1 MSDNKNNDDI
11 ELDFLDDE
19 TELNFLDIDED
30 SKYDIDLEDFDN
42 DEESEDDSLDDE
54 ITYYDED
61 DNVDSVKKKLTK
73 EQIINRVMIG
83 MGAAIAGFTI
93 FYGVAAYG
101 IFHKVKNDGNN
112 QVVAES
118 ETTTDA
124 AQAGKFVSPYSDEN
138 IEEDVKNVIN
148 SAQLSPVK
156 TNFAELDNNVQTVLD
171 QTVDSSK
178 TNYENVRNIYDYL
191 MANYKYQAKSYVD
204 DDAVYSTVSGVN
216 YVATLD
222 MKIIYRANKSLQN
235 NQGSPDDFAC
245 AFTVLTRA
253 YGLESYY
260 IDGAIYNKDGDYESH
275 GYAIVVIG
283 GQKYIFDPAYDSI
296 LLSDS
301 QVEEEVTTAA
311 ETEMTEKEAATE
323 DVQDKI
329 AKLKTK
335 QNTSPKYFSFCKLF
349 SQVSDVY
356 TTDDVGSSMENFG
369 NFEALGELTF
379 EVTMTSDNGQS
390 SYGKVSYKAGYS
402 EEGNSTA
409 SEGDIAIPVNSTIN
423 LKGVVTGSNNNT
435 WKLVVK
441 TYDSKM
447 NYIKETTIYND
458 TDSLSENTLSY
469 SPSKGGYAK
478 LIYMVT
484 DANGRT
490 CTVSKTVRVTGDD
503 YVVEEETERQ
513 TTTKKYVEEKQTTEV
528 YTKKQQPTTTK
539 EVVTEATTTEK
550 VTEPATTVEE
560 QKPVEEN
567 PTEAEEKP
575 PVQEETTA
583 Q

>member
-1 MSDNKNNDDI
+1 
-11 ELDFLDDE
+11 
-19 TELNFLDIDED
+19 
-30 SKYDIDLEDFDN
+30 
-42 DEESEDDSLDDE
+42 
-54 ITYYDED
+54 
-61 DNVDSVKKKLTK
+61 
-73 EQIINRVMIG
+73 
-83 MGAAIAGFTI
+83 
-93 FYGVAAYG
+93 
-101 IFHKVKNDGNN
+101 
-112 QVVAES
+112 
-118 ETTTDA
+118 
-124 AQAGKFVSPYSDEN
+124 
-138 IEEDVKNVIN
+138 
-148 SAQLSPVK
+148 
-156 TNFAELDNNVQTVLD
+156 
-171 QTVDSSK
+171 
-178 TNYENVRNIYDYL
+178 
-191 MANYKYQAKSYVD
+191 
-204 DDAVYSTVSGVN
+204 
-216 YVATLD
+216 
-222 MKIIYRANKSLQN
+222 
-235 NQGSPDDFAC
+235 
-245 AFTVLTRA
+245 
-253 YGLESYY
+253 
-260 IDGAIYNKDGDYESH
+260 
-275 GYAIVVIG
+275 
-283 GQKYIFDPAYDSI
+283 
-296 LLSDS
+296 
-301 QVEEEVTTAA
+301 
-311 ETEMTEKEAATE
+311 MTEKEAATE